1 MRMKQLCEQVGVP
14 KGTIQFYINEG
25 LIPRPIKTHAN
36 MAYYTEEHVNAIRLV
51 KELQKK
57 RFLPLAVI
65 KQMIGGAR
73 DGLNID
79 EIRTV
84 MEIDG
89 RLFQNLKENPE
100 VKPVTARKLG
110 EQTGVSQQDIREL
123 ERLGVL
129 HPVLKGKRELYEQ
142 DDIRIVECLARLR
155 EVGLTEELGFSTD
168 ILKLYRKFMEVLV
181 EEEAKIMISRVSGK
195 VDVRDLPRMVEDAAV
210 ILNTVLGVI
219 HKKIILETTQ
229 RYTIEFKDKV

>member
-1 MRMKQLCEQVGVP
+1 MRMKQLCERAGVP

-36 MAYYTEEHVNAIRLV
+36 MAYYTEEHVKAIRLV
-51 KELQKK
+51 KELQTK

-65 KQMIGGAR
+65 KQMIGEAR
-73 DGLNID
+73 DGLNVD
-79 EIRTV
+79 EIRTL

-89 RLFQNLKENPE
+89 RLFQNLRENPE

-110 EQTGVSQQDIREL
+110 EQTGVSQQEIREL
-123 ERLGVL
+123 ERLRVL
-129 HPVLKGKRELYEQ
+129 HPVDKGKRKVFEQ
-142 DDIRIVECLARLR
+142 DDIRIVECLTRLR

-168 ILKLYRKFMEVLV
+168 ILKLYRKFLEALV

-195 VDVRDLPRMVEDAAV
+195 VDARDLPRMVEDATA
-210 ILNTVLGVI
+210 ILNTVMGVI
-219 HKKIILETTQ
+219 HRKIIMETVR
-229 RYTIEFKDKV
+229 RYTIEFKDRI